1 MDWLTMSRWSPEVV
15 GVGVGILSWLAFLL
29 MDRPIGCSTAFSKT
43 TGLLEKIFRPAWVAR
58 NPYYKKIGVA
68 IDGTW
73 MLVVGLLIG
82 AFVSARLSG
91 AFHWHWVPNLW
102 AQAFGPAP
110 IPRLVAALLGGMLI
124 GLGARWADG
133 CTSGHG
139 ISGILQMSVTSIIA
153 VSCFL
158 IGGSATAMI
167 LYAFLAG

>member
-1 MDWLTMSRWSPEVV
+1 
-15 GVGVGILSWLAFLL
+15 
-29 MDRPIGCSTAFSKT
+29 
-43 TGLLEKIFRPAWVAR
+43 
-58 NPYYKKIGVA
+58 
-68 IDGTW
+68 

-82 AFVSARLSG
+82 AFVSRGCPLRSLALG
-91 AFHWHWVPNLW
+91 AEPVGTGVR
-102 AQAFGPAP
+102 AAP